1 MASKL
6 DRLQK
11 KGFKVN
17 EAALSKIARGD
28 QEPGG
33 EYSEININDIEEN
46 PDNALYRELDT
57 EEDIA
62 LLADDIRRAGLLHNL
77 VVFPKTGVGG
87 KYVLLSGERR
97 LRALRLLVEQDKREQ
112 EEMQLQ
118 FDMSGI
124 MQTMKVQ
131 CKVVRNLTENEK
143 VVYIDSANLQVRG
156 GISNERV
163 MRQAAARFVENLQK
177 APYNLSAAEAKKALK
192 EVSPLNSRTID
203 KALSIQNDL
212 NPDLRR
218 LLDEEFLNRAECETY
233 LRLTLEEQARA
244 AAVFLKIAAL
254 DPRSHERRAI
264 KDALTTAM
272 LDVAVERR
280 SMQERE
286 SVFAAALQNAQ
297 DAIGQ
302 AKTQEN
308 KAAAV
313 DKDHNF
319 ISAKL
324 PTTARK
330 LRKIAA
336 AKNIEAKIRSY
347 TAEDRKAMSDQMQE
361 LIAAAQELKALID
374 AVE

>member
-77 VVFPKTGVGG
+77 VVFPKTGFGG

-112 EEMQLQ
+112 EEKQLPNR
-118 FDMSGI
+118 MSEW
-124 MQTMKVQ
+124 QKVQ

-212 NPDLRR
+212 NPDL
-218 LLDEEFLNRAECETY
+218 

-361 LIAAAQELKALID
+361 LIAAAQELKTLID

>member
-112 EEMQLQ
+112 EEKQLPNR
-118 FDMSGI
+118 MSEW
-124 MQTMKVQ
+124 QKVQ

-244 AAVFLKIAAL
+244 AE
-254 DPRSHERRAI
+254 ERCE
-264 KDALTTAM
+264 
-272 LDVAVERR
+272 V
-280 SMQERE
+280 
-286 SVFAAALQNAQ
+286 
-297 DAIGQ
+297 
-302 AKTQEN
+302 
-308 KAAAV
+308 
-313 DKDHNF
+313 
-319 ISAKL
+319 
-324 PTTARK
+324 
-330 LRKIAA
+330 
-336 AKNIEAKIRSY
+336 
-347 TAEDRKAMSDQMQE
+347 
-361 LIAAAQELKALID
+361 
-374 AVE
+374 

>member
-77 VVFPKTGVGG
+77 VVFPKTGFGG

-112 EEMQLQ
+112 EEKQLPNR
-118 FDMSGI
+118 MSEW
-124 MQTMKVQ
+124 QKVQ

-156 GISNERV
+156 GINNERV

-218 LLDEEFLNRAECETY
+218 LLDEEFLN
-233 LRLTLEEQARA
+233 RLTLEEQARA

>member
-112 EEMQLQ
+112 EEKQLPNR
-118 FDMSGI
+118 MSEW
-124 MQTMKVQ
+124 QKVQ

-336 AKNIEAKIRSY
+336 AKNIEVKIRSY
-347 TAEDRKAMSDQMQE
+347 TA
-361 LIAAAQELKALID
+361 
-374 AVE
+374 

>member
-112 EEMQLQ
+112 EEKQLPNR
-118 FDMSGI
+118 
-124 MQTMKVQ
+124 
-131 CKVVRNLTENEK
+131 KVVRNLTENEK